1 MIFNYKAVLIKY
13 TEFMEKN
20 QEHSNTLDAD
30 YLVIASLKFL
40 LISHFLLKCFK
51 LTRIK
56 ALDLML

>member
-1 MIFNYKAVLIKY
+1 
-13 TEFMEKN
+13 MEKN

-40 LISHFLLKCFK
+40 LISHVLLKCFK